1 MKIVVVGSVQF
12 TRTMLEAIVETKHQ
26 VVGVITSNSA
36 GINTDY
42 VNLTPF
48 CDVHQI
54 PLYKTNDINASET
67 VEWVQHKLADVVLC
81 LGWSRLIKREM
92 LSATPLGVVGYH
104 PALLPRNRGRH
115 PLIWALALGLE
126 ETGSTFFFMDEGA
139 DSGDILSQS
148 RIKIDDQD
156 NASTLYEKMTVA
168 AAKQI
173 VEFLPLLEEKS
184 YTRTLQDHKLAN
196 TWRKRGMK
204 DGEIDWRMSAGTI
217 YNLIRALTHPYVGA
231 HFMCQGEEYKVWS
244 SSVSDHEV
252 EKNVEPGKVLVQHS
266 DVTTIKCGVGCIN
279 LYKIEPPLLVQE
291 GVYL

>member
-1 MKIVVVGSVQF
+1 VKIVVVGAVQF
-12 TRTMLEAIVETKHQ
+12 TRSMLKAIVETKHQ

-36 GINTDY
+36 GINSDY
-42 VNLTPF
+42 VNLVPF
-48 CDVHQI
+48 CEDYQI

-67 VEWVQHKLADVVLC
+67 VEWVQHRLADVVLC

-92 LSATPLGVVGYH
+92 LRVTTLGVVGYH

-115 PLIWALALGLE
+115 PLIWALVLDLE

-148 RIKIDDQD
+148 RIRIDDQD
-156 NASTLYEKMTVA
+156 DASTLYEKMTVT

-173 VEFLPLLEEKS
+173 VELLPLLEEKS
-184 YTRTLQDHKLAN
+184 YTRTPQDHKLAN

-204 DGEIDWRMSAGTI
+204 DGEIDWRMSARMI

-231 HFMCQGEEYKVWS
+231 HFMYQGEEYKVWS
-244 SSVSDHEV
+244 SSVSDYEV
-252 EKNVEPGKVLVQHS
+252 DKNFEPGKVLVQHD
-266 DVTTIKCGVGCIN
+266 DVTTIQCGVGCIN
-279 LYKIEPPLLVQE
+279 LYKIEPPLLVQK
-291 GVYL
+291 GGYL